1 VASITDMDVTDATFQ
16 TAVIERSRTVPVI
29 VDFWAEWCGP
39 CRQLGP
45 VIEQAVAARN
55 GAVELAKLDVDA
67 NPGVARTYGI
77 QSIPAVKAF
86 KGGEMVAEFIGA
98 QPAAAVNAFL
108 DGLLPS
114 RADELVAL
122 GDEASLREANALEPS
137 RADAAVPLAK
147 LALARGD
154 ADGALALARE
164 VPGSFAADGLLAR
177 IALQRSDGE
186 RPGDLDGLNA
196 AFDALDDGD
205 VERALD
211 LLLTALPSANGAKDD
226 VRRVIVGI
234 LDDLGADSDLARQSR
249 RRLASA
255 LY

>member
-1 VASITDMDVTDATFQ
+1 MDVTDATFQ
-16 TAVIERSRTVPVI
+16 TAVIQRSRTIPVI

-45 VIEQAVAARN
+45 VIEKAVAARD
-55 GAVELAKLDVDA
+55 GAVELAKIDVDA

-137 RADAAVPLAK
+137 RADAAIPLAK

-154 ADGALALARE
+154 AEAALALARE

-177 IALQRSDGE
+177 IALQRTDGE
-186 RPGDLDGLNA
+186 RTSDLDA
-196 AFDALDDGD
+196 AFSALDDGE

-211 LLLTALPSANGAKDD
+211 LLLGALGSANGDKDD

-249 RRLASA
+249 RRLATA

>member
-1 VASITDMDVTDATFQ
+1 
-16 TAVIERSRTVPVI
+16 
-29 VDFWAEWCGP
+29 
-39 CRQLGP
+39 
-45 VIEQAVAARN
+45 
-55 GAVELAKLDVDA
+55 
-67 NPGVARTYGI
+67 
-77 QSIPAVKAF
+77 VKAF

-137 RADAAVPLAK
+137 RADAAIPLAK

-177 IALQRSDGE
+177 IALQRTDGE
-186 RPGDLDGLNA
+186 RPTGLDA
-196 AFDALDDGD
+196 AFSALDDGE

-211 LLLTALPSANGAKDD
+211 LLLAALGSANGAKDD